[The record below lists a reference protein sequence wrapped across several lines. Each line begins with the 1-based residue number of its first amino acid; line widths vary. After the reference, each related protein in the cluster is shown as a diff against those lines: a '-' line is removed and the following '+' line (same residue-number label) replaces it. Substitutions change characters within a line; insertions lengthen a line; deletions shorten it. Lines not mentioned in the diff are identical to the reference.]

1 MGQSIKIKIAGNEYP
16 LVASSPEME
25 RLMRLAAEAINQK
38 LTAYDAKY
46 PNKSLSDKLS
56 FVALNEAVGR
66 LTYQKKLSDAG
77 DEAKALQEDV
87 EAAVS
92 PTCFNQQVPR
102 NREHSGRQG
111 QAKVT
116 FRDCTPGVRR
126 WISEPARISNLIH

>member
-38 LTAYDAKY
+38 LTAYDAKF

-56 FVALNEAVGR
+56 FVALNETVSR
-66 LTYQKKLSDAG
+66 LTYQKRLADAG
-77 DEAKALQEDV
+77 DEAAKLQEDV
-87 EAAVS
+87 EKKTAVS

-116 FRDCTPGVRR
+116 FRDCTPCV
-126 WISEPARISNLIH
+126 